1 MVNFYYICAR
11 NLNIGMANNW
21 FFILCC
27 VFLVAWL
34 CQIVLQ
40 LTLWQSPLRKL
51 KRLKREGLPDYED
64 FGSGAFT
71 GAVSVIVYAK
81 NHCDQLRELLEALL
95 VQNYPDYEVIVVNDD
110 SVDETIDVLTA
121 YSIRY
126 PNFTYTQIGNKVR
139 SISHR
144 KLALLLGVKKAKGDY
159 ILTTNAH
166 CLPAGPNW
174 ISCMVRQFRDRN
186 AEVVV
191 GPICYGEKSGA
202 FYRFDQFRRMRALL
216 GVSLMNCQYAAWS
229 QNMAF
234 TKEAFWRYEKEAAL
248 KFLNLAPGED
258 DIFVSCIS
266 NGYNVQVECSAEA
279 TILECE
285 DPVRPF
291 WSIDRATRAF
301 TSKYCKK
308 LPLFWNFL
316 DAVTRYLTVLA
327 GLCIVGWTAW
337 NMMWVEFG
345 ISLFLLLVRIG
356 LIVYSDVSLAK
367 ALQVKVPA
375 IAGLLLDLIMPL
387 VDLWFCIKA
396 SWKSERFL
404 ANKCNA
410 Y

>member
-1 MVNFYYICAR
+1 
-11 NLNIGMANNW
+11 MANNW

-27 VFLVAWL
+27 VFLVAWVV
-34 CQIVLQ
+34 QVVLQ
-40 LTLWQSPLRKL
+40 LVMWQSPLRKL
-51 KRLKREGLPDYED
+51 KKLKHEGLPDYED

-81 NHCDQLRELLEALL
+81 NHCDQLRELLDALL

-110 SVDETIDVLTA
+110 SVDDTIDVLTA
-121 YSIRY
+121 YSLRY
-126 PNFTYTQIGNKVR
+126 PNCTFTQIGNKVR

-166 CLPAGPNW
+166 CIPSGPNW
-174 ISCMVRQFRDRN
+174 ISCMVRQFRN
-186 AEVVV
+186 KNVEAIV
-191 GPICYGEKSGA
+191 GPVCYGDKSGS
-202 FYRFDQFRRMRALL
+202 FYRFDQFRRMRQLL
-216 GVSLMNCQYAAWS
+216 GLSLMCRPYAAWS

-234 TKEAFWRYEKEAAL
+234 TKESFWRYEKVEAL
-248 KFLNLAPGED
+248 KYLNLAPGED

-266 NGYNVQVECSAEA
+266 NGYNVSVECSAEA

-301 TSKYCKK
+301 TSMYCKK
-308 LPLFWNFL
+308 FPLFWNVL
-316 DAVTRYLTVLA
+316 DSVLRYITVLA
-327 GLCIVGWTAW
+327 GLCIVAWTAW
-337 NMMWVEFG
+337 HMMWIELG
-345 ISLFLLLVRIG
+345 IALFLLLLRAG
-356 LIVYSDVSLAK
+356 LLVYSDVSLAK
-367 ALQVKVPA
+367 ALKVKVPA
-375 IAGLLLDLIMPL
+375 IASLMLELLMPV
-387 VDLWFCIKA
+387 VDLWFFIK
-396 SWKSERFL
+396 SKWKAERFL